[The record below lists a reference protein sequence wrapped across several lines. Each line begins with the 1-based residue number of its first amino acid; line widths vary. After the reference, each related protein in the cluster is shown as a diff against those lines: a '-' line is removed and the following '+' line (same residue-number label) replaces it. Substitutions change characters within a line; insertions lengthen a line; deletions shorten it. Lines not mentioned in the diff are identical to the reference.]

1 MLWQKVI
8 LCAILTSTLLAQVL
22 YVDNDASTNP
32 LTVCGPD
39 EFPARML
46 ETDYEQYMTLSS
58 NGSRESFELNG
69 THSLDETFL

>member
-32 LTVCGPD
+32 LTVCGNLSSPC
-39 EFPARML
+39 PTL
-46 ETDYEQYMTLSS
+46 EAALNNNMTL
-58 NGSRESFELNG
+58 GVG
-69 THSLDETFL
+69 CTFMA